1 MMEGAPRSPLGRD
14 GLSPPQRAE
23 VNPLGATVIT
33 GAGSIDDGETCD
45 EPTTTMATTA
55 SRRTKG
61 ASRALPPWAS
71 STREMSWRMV
81 RGRDRLGFFPATR
94 RPPVVAAQRPSCLRA
109 SAAACLGARWVRQCA
124 DGRARGRTHRTLRP

>member
-45 EPTTTMATTA
+45 EPTTANVT
-55 SRRTKG
+55 RR
-61 ASRALPPWAS
+61 
-71 STREMSWRMV
+71 STRITGWKRRVESGRWGWRV
-81 RGRDRLGFFPATR
+81 GVRLGYVQQQVHPRLST
-94 RPPVVAAQRPSCLRA
+94 RPPV
-109 SAAACLGARWVRQCA
+109 
-124 DGRARGRTHRTLRP
+124 RARLPTRP